1 MLAMLGVFACR
12 ATIVPRLSLE
22 EMVARSET
30 IVSGQVT
37 RVWTAWDSPHRFIW
51 THTEILV
58 THVAKGNRI
67 EKLVVSEPGG
77 VVDGLG
83 MQIAG
88 IPRRFVERKDRRLAP
103 ILGRQRRPVAR
114 KFAGGVAER

>member
-22 EMVARSET
+22 EMAARSET

-58 THVAKGNRI
+58 SNVTKGNRSG
-67 EKLVVSEPGG
+67 KLVVSEPGS
-77 VVDGLG
+77 
-83 MQIAG
+83 ARAP
-88 IPRRFVERKDRRLAP
+88 IPRCRALAGP
-103 ILGRQRRPVAR
+103 HKANHKPDS
-114 KFAGGVAER
+114 